1 MRLRSPT
8 QGLSTRITSRDETF
22 QGVEVPAGSSLHL
35 RWGAANIDP
44 DAFEDAEVLKLGRK
58 AVTRH
63 LAFSAGPRVCPGA
76 GLSRLEQTTAWNRLL
91 DRLDGIALAT
101 GNTFERQPG
110 IMLGTKALHLAIA
123 PAPETRR

>member
-1 MRLRSPT
+1 MCRSAD
-8 QGLSTRITSRDETF
+8 TRITSRDEVF

-44 DAFEDAEVLKLGRK
+44 DEFEDAKELKLNRK

-76 GLSRLEQTTAWNRLL
+76 GLSRLEQTIAWNRLL
-91 DRLDGIALAT
+91 DRLDDISYCEDNDFLH
-101 GNTFERQPG
+101 QPG
-110 IMLGTKALHLAIA
+110 IMLGTLKLNLKFTKA
-123 PAPETRR
+123 